1 MIEYL
6 KIEKILNLVKSKS
19 DAHNEFKR
27 EYDKQLAFDFSLF
40 NFFDVGENK
49 VSQILAYFL
58 DEKQNH
64 GQGNAFLNEFLS
76 HFYNKEITGLDSLN
90 ICERVISNN
99 RRIDIYIELPD
110 ITIAIENKIW
120 ADDQYNQLHD
130 YAKYLEYKTNGKFL
144 LLYLTPYGLDPTN
157 KSIGEEYKQILIAN
171 EQLKI
176 ISYKQD
182 ILNLIDRWL
191 VICKADNVSFF
202 IKEFRKFLEV
212 KFLGNNTLNMS
223 KNLREIIFQNQA
235 EVQSL
240 VAEYKIIE
248 NEIIQKLNETG
259 KTLDKEIPNL
269 NSDLELSKSGLFN
282 WYGTRVYK
290 YSISKGGNKIWIQ
303 YVKNEINLFSN
314 YYFQD
319 GTDEKFKELVEA
331 SEINKNKIIDHT
343 KSVRELVKL
352 FLEQVEM
359 TNEIFEKHDLHVFQ
373 NESSAE
379 LT

>member
-1 MIEYL
+1 
-6 KIEKILNLVKSKS
+6 
-19 DAHNEFKR
+19 
-27 EYDKQLAFDFSLF
+27 
-40 NFFDVGENK
+40 
-49 VSQILAYFL
+49 
-58 DEKQNH
+58 
-64 GQGNAFLNEFLS
+64 
-76 HFYNKEITGLDSLN
+76 
-90 ICERVISNN
+90 
-99 RRIDIYIELPD
+99 
-110 ITIAIENKIW
+110 
-120 ADDQYNQLHD
+120 
-130 YAKYLEYKTNGKFL
+130 
-144 LLYLTPYGLDPTN
+144 
-157 KSIGEEYKQILIAN
+157 
-171 EQLKI
+171 
-176 ISYKQD
+176 
-182 ILNLIDRWL
+182 
-191 VICKADNVSFF
+191 
-202 IKEFRKFLEV
+202 
-212 KFLGNNTLNMS
+212 MS